1 MEPSKNEFEDFQEN
15 NKNNLEEDNNN
26 EINENEQDNTNN
38 INIEHNETE
47 NEKKNTE
54 QNEYENYNNNENNDE
69 NNENNDENNDNL
81 YNNNNSNELKE
92 ESSHKELDDIITPND
107 LNIYSSK
114 YSNLSEEELLNEI
127 SKKNKILLQL
137 NDEKDQSKSQLNELI
152 KKLNDLI
159 SNNSEVL
166 YKKDCDPEIIQ
177 QLEKIIEIRKREL
190 EISKK
195 VNSTFK
201 SQEKSIRNKAN
212 NVLNQEKMNQIENK
226 LTEYKKENQN
236 LQIKIREMKNKSIL
250 NGKEMKDLKSDN
262 LKKIK
267 SLGGEMKTLNS
278 KKNDYVNKFNLNNRS
293 LDNVL
298 KENKK
303 LEELF
308 NANIK
313 ENSDEIIVKN
323 INFWMKIIK
332 SDLNGTNDEIFNRV
346 EDNKSAF
353 IKEYDKRNNNFN
365 NNSIKSNRKI
375 QLPPL
380 DNSTNTLNRLLIR
393 ARSSSPKNN
402 NNNNNNNN
410 NFLISQKKL
419 QNSNIFNKFS
429 IFKQDKSK
437 LPRYMLNKNDALKRK
452 IIINAKNE
460 ENKIFDNNI
469 NNILNDNI
477 ILDDYD
483 STTDNDYRELTHKK
497 EQYNEMNIR
506 IENSIK
512 EMIKTN
518 KKKLKNVQITI
529 NENANK
535 LQTLKTQNDLLKTE
549 IENLQKILELTIEQ
563 NKIKHEIFEQ
573 SKINNENTI
582 KNDLNNDENITTD
595 INILN
600 KLTNKNNLSTFN
612 DKSLEYNESQKNIKF
627 PDISNINIE
636 NEETHH
642 YDREKR
648 LQEIKNKYMNDENA
662 NANLIEEEE
671 VKNNNN
677 NTEEQKDDNNDNN
690 EKPIVEYVK
699 ENNNENN
706 ENNNENNENNNE
718 NNDENNDEVQKLTEN
733 EGENQQQNENQQNAE
748 VI

>member
-1 MEPSKNEFEDFQEN
+1 MEPSNNESEDLQEN
-15 NKNNLEEDNNN
+15 NKNNNLEENNNNN
-26 EINENEQDNTNN
+26 EINEDENQDNTNN
-38 INIEHNETE
+38 INIEHNETD

-54 QNEYENYNNNENNDE
+54 QNEYENYNNDE
-69 NNENNDENNDNL
+69 NNNNL

-92 ESSHKELDDIITPND
+92 ESSHKVDDIINPND

-114 YSNLSEEELLNEI
+114 YSNLSQEELLNEI

-137 NDEKDQSKSQLNELI
+137 NDEKDQAKSQLNELI
-152 KKLNDLI
+152 KQLNDLI
-159 SNNSEVL
+159 SNNSEIL
-166 YKKDCDPEIIQ
+166 YKKETDPEIIQ
-177 QLEKIIEIRKREL
+177 QLEKILDIRKRDL
-190 EISKK
+190 QISKK
-195 VNSTFK
+195 VNNTFK
-201 SQEKSIRNKAN
+201 SQEKSIRTKAN

-226 LTEYKKENQN
+226 LNEYKKDNQN

-353 IKEYDKRNNNFN
+353 IKEYDKRNNNN
-365 NNSIKSNRKI
+365 NINPKQKRKI
-375 QLPPL
+375 HLPPL
-380 DNSTNTLNRLLIR
+380 DNSANNLNRLLIR

-402 NNNNNNNN
+402 NNNNNINISNNN
-410 NFLISQKKL
+410 LISQKKL
-419 QNSNIFNKFS
+419 PNLNIFNKFS

-460 ENKIFDNNI
+460 ENKIFDNNNI

-477 ILDDYD
+477 ILDDYE

-512 EMIKTN
+512 DMIKTN
-518 KKKLKNVQITI
+518 RKKLKTVQNTI

-535 LQTLKTQNDLLKTE
+535 LNVLKTQNNLLQTE
-549 IENLQKILELTIEQ
+549 IENLQKVLELTIEQ
-563 NKIKHEIFEQ
+563 NKIKNEIFKQ
-573 SKINNENTI
+573 RNFIFINFIIFKINFSFF
-582 KNDLNNDENITTD
+582 NIYF
-595 INILN
+595 ISRN
-600 KLTNKNNLSTFN
+600 SFN
-612 DKSLEYNESQKNIKF
+612 FFI
-627 PDISNINIE
+627 
-636 NEETHH
+636 
-642 YDREKR
+642 
-648 LQEIKNKYMNDENA
+648 
-662 NANLIEEEE
+662 
-671 VKNNNN
+671 
-677 NTEEQKDDNNDNN
+677 
-690 EKPIVEYVK
+690 
-699 ENNNENN
+699 
-706 ENNNENNENNNE
+706 
-718 NNDENNDEVQKLTEN
+718 
-733 EGENQQQNENQQNAE
+733 
-748 VI
+748 

>member
-1 MEPSKNEFEDFQEN
+1 MEPSNNESEDLQEN
-15 NKNNLEEDNNN
+15 NKNNNLEENNNNN
-26 EINENEQDNTNN
+26 EINEDENQDNTNN
-38 INIEHNETE
+38 INIEHNETD

-54 QNEYENYNNNENNDE
+54 QNEYENYNNE
-69 NNENNDENNDNL
+69 ENNDNL
-81 YNNNNSNELKE
+81 YNNNNSNELKD
-92 ESSHKELDDIITPND
+92 ESSHKVDDIINPND

-114 YSNLSEEELLNEI
+114 YSNLSQEELLNEI

-137 NDEKDQSKSQLNELI
+137 NDEKDQAKSQLNELI
-152 KKLNDLI
+152 KQLNDLI
-159 SNNSEVL
+159 SNNSEIL
-166 YKKDCDPEIIQ
+166 YKKETDPEIIQ
-177 QLEKIIEIRKREL
+177 QLEKILDIRKRDL
-190 EISKK
+190 QISKK
-195 VNSTFK
+195 VNNTFK
-201 SQEKSIRNKAN
+201 SQEKSIRTKAN

-226 LTEYKKENQN
+226 LNEYKKDNQN
-236 LQIKIREMKNKSIL
+236 LLIKIREMKNKSIL

-353 IKEYDKRNNNFN
+353 IKEYDKRNNNN
-365 NNSIKSNRKI
+365 NNINPKQKRKI
-375 QLPPL
+375 HLPPL
-380 DNSTNTLNRLLIR
+380 DNSANNLNRLLIR

-402 NNNNNNNN
+402 NNNNNININNN
-410 NFLISQKKL
+410 NLISQKKL
-419 QNSNIFNKFS
+419 PNLNIFNKFS

-437 LPRYMLNKNDALKRK
+437 LPRYMLNKKDALKRK

-460 ENKIFDNNI
+460 ENKIFDNNNI

-477 ILDDYD
+477 ILDDYE

-512 EMIKTN
+512 DMIKTN
-518 KKKLKNVQITI
+518 RKKLKTVQNTI

-535 LQTLKTQNDLLKTE
+535 LNVLKTQNNLLQTE
-549 IENLQKILELTIEQ
+549 IENLQKVLELTIEQ
-563 NKIKHEIFEQ
+563 NKIKNEIFEQ
-573 SKINNENTI
+573 SKINNNEINNTI
-582 KNDLNNDENITTD
+582 KNDFNNDENITTD

-600 KLTNKNNLSTFN
+600 KLSNKNNLSTFN

-627 PDISNINIE
+627 PDISNINID

-662 NANLIEEEE
+662 NDNLIEEEE

-677 NTEEQKDDNNDNN
+677 NTEEQKDDNNQKGII
-690 EKPIVEYVK
+690 EKVNV

-706 ENNNENNENNNE
+706 ENNNENNENNDEIQKITNNE
-718 NNDENNDEVQKLTEN
+718 DD
-733 EGENQQQNENQQNAE
+733 NQQQNENQQNAE

>member
-1 MEPSKNEFEDFQEN
+1 MEPSNNESEDLQEN
-15 NKNNLEEDNNN
+15 NNNNNLEENNNNN
-26 EINENEQDNTNN
+26 EINENENQDNSNN
-38 INIEHNETE
+38 INIEHNETD

-54 QNEYENYNNNENNDE
+54 QNEYENYNNNN
-69 NNENNDENNDNL
+69 ENNDNL

-92 ESSHKELDDIITPND
+92 ESSQKVDEIINPND

-114 YSNLSEEELLNEI
+114 YSNLSQEELLNEI

-137 NDEKDQSKSQLNELI
+137 NDEKEQAKSQLNELI
-152 KKLNDLI
+152 KQLNDLI
-159 SNNSEVL
+159 SNNSEIL
-166 YKKDCDPEIIQ
+166 YKKETDPEIIQ
-177 QLEKIIEIRKREL
+177 QLEKILDIRKRDL
-190 EISKK
+190 QISKK
-195 VNSTFK
+195 VNNTFK
-201 SQEKSIRNKAN
+201 SQEKSIRTKAN

-226 LTEYKKENQN
+226 LNEYKKDNQN
-236 LQIKIREMKNKSIL
+236 LLIKIREMKNKSIL

-332 SDLNGTNDEIFNRV
+332 SDLNGTNEEIFNRV

-353 IKEYDKRNNNFN
+353 IKEYDKRNNNYN
-365 NNSIKSNRKI
+365 NNNASKPNRKI

-402 NNNNNNNN
+402 NNNSNNNN

-460 ENKIFDNNI
+460 ENKIFDNNTI

-477 ILDDYD
+477 ILDDYE

-512 EMIKTN
+512 DMIKTN
-518 KKKLKNVQITI
+518 RKKLKTVQNTI

-535 LQTLKTQNDLLKTE
+535 LNFLKTQNNLLQTE
-549 IENLQKILELTIEQ
+549 IENLQKVLELTIEQ
-563 NKIKHEIFEQ
+563 NKIKNEIFEQ
-573 SKINNENTI
+573 RNFNFINFIIFKINFSFF
-582 KNDLNNDENITTD
+582 NICF
-595 INILN
+595 ISRN
-600 KLTNKNNLSTFN
+600 SFN
-612 DKSLEYNESQKNIKF
+612 FFI
-627 PDISNINIE
+627 
-636 NEETHH
+636 
-642 YDREKR
+642 
-648 LQEIKNKYMNDENA
+648 
-662 NANLIEEEE
+662 
-671 VKNNNN
+671 
-677 NTEEQKDDNNDNN
+677 
-690 EKPIVEYVK
+690 
-699 ENNNENN
+699 
-706 ENNNENNENNNE
+706 
-718 NNDENNDEVQKLTEN
+718 
-733 EGENQQQNENQQNAE
+733 
-748 VI
+748 